1 MISLKDLGYDQYF
14 RRPLPQEY
22 QQYSAVNYDA
32 SIEDG
37 SIIESKIAN
46 GSITDAKIK
55 NVSAEKIEASAILVP
70 LDLGQGENGKF
81 IKLDG
86 SEQRFLTN
94 DGITNRIIIGE
105 INV

>member
-1 MISLKDLGYDQYF
+1 MTTLADMGYDQYF
-14 RRPLPQEY
+14 RRPLPNDFQL
-22 QQYSAVNYDA
+22 YSSVNYDA
-32 SIEDG
+32 IIEDE
-37 SIIESKIAN
+37 SVIESKIAN

-55 NVSAEKIEASAILVP
+55 NISAEKISASTILVP

-94 DGITNRIIIGE
+94 DGITNRIVIGE
-105 INV
+105 VNI